1 MEHAFTNDL
10 IHESSPYLLQHAH
23 NPVDWKPWNSEVL
36 ELAQRQNKPL
46 LISIGYAACHW
57 CHVMEEECFEDPE
70 VAQLMNAHFINI
82 KIDREERPDVDQIY
96 MDALQ
101 LLTGRGGWP
110 LNVVAM
116 PDGKP
121 FWGATYLPKDQ
132 WMSALTQLAELYK
145 SDPGKIQEYAQK
157 LTQGVHAMQLLDSPQ
172 SSEQLTM
179 GQLDAL
185 VEDWTQ
191 YFDTFLGGYKRAPKF
206 MMPNNLDFLMH
217 YGFAQQ
223 DQAILTYV
231 DTTLTR
237 MAYGGIF
244 DALGGGF
251 SRYSVDTKWH
261 VPHFEK
267 MLYDNG
273 QLISLYARA
282 YGRSKNTL
290 YKETV
295 EKSISFVETELKAS
309 TGGYYSS
316 LDADSLNEKGELE
329 EGAYYVWTEDQLRA
343 LLSEDFEL
351 FAQYYNINS
360 YGLWEE
366 GNYVLIRDK
375 SDEEIASQFGI
386 STEELHKVITRCKE
400 VLIKARNQ
408 RPRPRLDDKILTSW
422 NALYLQGLIDAGRYL
437 EREDYLQQAVV
448 LGEFIEEHLRR
459 EDGGLY
465 RNFKNNKAS
474 IPAFLEDYAAL
485 IEAYLSLYEVSS
497 EMRWLNRAQELCT
510 YCLEHFSTEEQN
522 LFYYTEASQQELIR
536 RSIETSDNVISA
548 SNSMMF
554 LNLKKLSKIRPQQG
568 YAQRAT
574 QMQLRVQE
582 LLQQHAQGHANWLHG
597 VLYDTQAFYEIA
609 VVGPQ
614 AKESAQDLLA
624 EYRPNSFLIWKSSE
638 NQSDL
643 ALFQNRW
650 LDDTTLIY
658 VCQEG
663 SCQLPVEKPL
673 DALNQMN

>member
-23 NPVDWKPWNSEVL
+23 NPVDWKPWNPEVL
-36 ELAQRQNKPL
+36 ELAKKQNKPI

-157 LTQGVHAMQLLDSPQ
+157 LTQGVHAMQLLEPPQ
-172 SSEQLTM
+172 SDDQLTL

-217 YGFAQQ
+217 YGYAQE
-223 DQAILTYV
+223 DQAILAYV
-231 DTTLTR
+231 DSTLTR

-244 DALGGGF
+244 DALAGGF

-282 YGRSKNTL
+282 HGRSKNTI
-290 YKETV
+290 YRDIV
-295 EKSISFVETELKAS
+295 EQSISFVETELKAP

-329 EGAYYVWTEDQLRA
+329 EGAYYVWKEDQLRE
-343 LLSEDFEL
+343 LLQEDFDL
-351 FAQYYNINS
+351 FAHYYNINS

-386 STEELHKVITRCKE
+386 NTEKLQERIEACKE
-400 VLIKARNQ
+400 LLIKARNQ

-437 EREDYLQQAVV
+437 EREDYLELAA
-448 LGEFIEEHLRR
+448 LLAEFIEAHLRR
-459 EDGGLY
+459 EGGGLF
-465 RNFKNNKAS
+465 RNYKNDKAS
-474 IPAFLEDYAAL
+474 IPAFLDDYAAL
-485 IEAYLSLYEVSS
+485 IGAYLSLYEVSG
-497 EMRWLNRAQELCT
+497 EMRWLDRAQELIA
-510 YCLEHFSTEEQN
+510 YCIEHFRTEEQE

-536 RSIETSDNVISA
+536 RSIEISDNVISA

-568 YAQRAT
+568 YAERASR
-574 QMQLRVQE
+574 MSLRVQE
-582 LLQQHAQGHANWLHG
+582 LLKQHAQGHANWLHG

-609 VVGPQ
+609 VVGPE
-614 AKESAQDLLA
+614 AKLTATSLLA
-624 EYRPNSFLIWKSSE
+624 AYRPNSLLVWKSSE

-643 ALFQNRW
+643 PLFQNCW
-650 LDDTTLIY
+650 LNDTTLIY

-663 SCQLPVEKPL
+663 SCKLPAKDPL
-673 DALNQMN
+673 EALNQMN